1 MYRLPWT
8 TGREHIAFKLR
19 EKELS
24 NGVNLFDAFMNAAW
38 IDKDAI
44 LIPQFVDG
52 RATAVGVSSAVA
64 PRVVM
69 DVLGY
74 SDIL

>member
-1 MYRLPWT
+1 
-8 TGREHIAFKLR
+8 
-19 EKELS
+19 
-24 NGVNLFDAFMNAAW
+24 MNAAW